1 MRNTIWLGSGT
12 DVLSFKNLEDDYDND
27 RPTIFYEKERFFLGN
42 MEVELEDYQ
51 ISRLTDLLVEY
62 LKAKIRFQTRDRR
75 DLERNLKKLTKARDE
90 VKAMIVKDMES
101 DVKIQGTG
109 SEDFSIFEEE
119 ERLK

>member
-90 VKAMIVKDMES
+90 VKANLDKA
-101 DVKIQGTG
+101 KN
-109 SEDFSIFEEE
+109 
-119 ERLK
+119 K